1 MPRDV
6 PKFLCIS
13 TLLLFDLLSPLPP
26 YCLQVID
33 KLSALHSLHIGRS
46 CPTPVD
52 ARYQSLFAHRLQS
65 MHGSH
70 LFKNDLHPDS
80 SAHWPK
86 FPHLRPSSYLS
97 HIAKLKT
104 CPATRFTLARLSHH
118 CTPRCARLSH
128 RFRLT
133 ARYSTFSDI
142 CLIHHHLACSL
153 RMRLNV
159 AGHAL
164 GTSLWLLRLSTD
176 GVVDSRV
183 PRTVYRWEQTVSS
196 RRSPSL

>member
-1 MPRDV
+1 
-6 PKFLCIS
+6 
-13 TLLLFDLLSPLPP
+13 
-26 YCLQVID
+26 
-33 KLSALHSLHIGRS
+33 
-46 CPTPVD
+46 
-52 ARYQSLFAHRLQS
+52 

-80 SAHWPK
+80 SAH
-86 FPHLRPSSYLS
+86 RPNSRTSAKQLLS

-183 PRTVYRWEQTVSS
+183 PRTGYRWEQTVSS
-196 RRSPSL
+196 RRSPPL